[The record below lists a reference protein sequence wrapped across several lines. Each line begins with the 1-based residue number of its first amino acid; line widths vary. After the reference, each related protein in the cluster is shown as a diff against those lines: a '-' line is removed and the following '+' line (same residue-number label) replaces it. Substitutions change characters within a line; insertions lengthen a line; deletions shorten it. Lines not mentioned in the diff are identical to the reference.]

1 MPHFDDL
8 RHTFQHGTMLKKLL
22 YLNIAVFVLVQVV
35 IIGLRLFNSDGTEW
49 LTYLE
54 LPSNLAT
61 LLDRPWTLLTYMILH
76 VEVWHILFNLLCLL
90 GFGQLFLL
98 YFSQKHLLGIY
109 LLGGFAG
116 ALFYVGAYNLF
127 PYFSVAKENSFLLG
141 ASASIMAVIVAVAT
155 HVPNFEVSL
164 WFFGKIKLKYI
175 AIFTLTVSILGVSS
189 SNAGGEFSHLG
200 GALAGFFF
208 AKRFHAGKDL
218 TKGIN
223 KLIDAITTLFKP
235 RPKKFKVT
243 YNRAKPD
250 TFYNKQQHDNEKE
263 IDQILEKIK
272 RSGYE
277 SLSSDEKKK
286 LFDRSSHA

>member
-8 RHTFQHGTMLKKLL
+8 RHTFQHETMLKKLL
-22 YLNIAVFVLVQVV
+22 YLNIAVFVLVQII
-35 IIGLRLFNSDGTEW
+35 IIGLRLFNSDGTGW
-49 LTYLE
+49 LNYLE
-54 LPSNLAT
+54 LPSNLA
-61 LLDRPWTLLTYMILH
+61 LLLARPWTLLTYMILH

-127 PYFSVAKENSFLLG
+127 PYFSVVKENSFLLG

-164 WFFGKIKLKYI
+164 WLFGKIKLKYI
-175 AIFTLTVSILGVSS
+175 AIFTVTVSILGISS
-189 SNAGGEFSHLG
+189 NNAGGEFAHLG

-208 AKRFHAGKDL
+208 AKRFHAGKDM

-223 KLIDAITTLFKP
+223 KLIDTITTLFKP
-235 RPKKFKVT
+235 RPKKFKIT
-243 YNRAKPD
+243 SNRVKPD
-250 TFYNKQQHDNEKE
+250 AFYNKQQHDKEKE
-263 IDQILEKIK
+263 IDRILEKIK
-272 RSGYE
+272 RSGYQ
-277 SLSSDEKKK
+277 SLSADEKKK
-286 LFDRSSHA
+286 LFDRSSHS

>member
-22 YLNIAVFVLVQVV
+22 YLNIAVFVLVHIV
-35 IIGLRLFNSDGTEW
+35 IIGLRLFNIDGTGW

-54 LPSNLAT
+54 LPSNLA
-61 LLDRPWTLLTYMILH
+61 LLLARPWTLFTYMILH

-98 YFSQKHLLGIY
+98 YFSQKHVLGIY
-109 LLGGFAG
+109 LLGGCAG

-127 PYFSVAKENSFLLG
+127 PYFSVVKENSFLLG

-164 WFFGKIKLKYI
+164 WLFGKIKLKYI
-175 AIFTLTVSILGVSS
+175 AIFTVTVSILGISS
-189 SNAGGEFSHLG
+189 NNAGGEFAHLG

-208 AKRFHAGKDL
+208 AKRFHAGKDI

-223 KLIDAITTLFKP
+223 KLIDTITTLFKP

-243 YNRAKPD
+243 SNRVKPD
-250 TFYNKQQHDNEKE
+250 AFYNKQQRDNEKE

-272 RSGYE
+272 RSGYQ
-277 SLSSDEKKK
+277 SLSADEKKK
-286 LFDRSSHA
+286 LFDRSNHS

>member
-8 RHTFQHGTMLKKLL
+8 RHTFQHETMLKKLL
-22 YLNIAVFVLVQVV
+22 YLNIAVFVLVQII
-35 IIGLRLFNSDGTEW
+35 IIGLRLFNSDGTGW
-49 LTYLE
+49 LNYLE
-54 LPSNLAT
+54 LPSNLA
-61 LLDRPWTLLTYMILH
+61 LLLARPWTLLTYMILH

-127 PYFSVAKENSFLLG
+127 PYFSVVKENSFLLG

-164 WFFGKIKLKYI
+164 WLFGKIKLKYI
-175 AIFTLTVSILGVSS
+175 AIFTVTVSILGISS
-189 SNAGGEFSHLG
+189 NNAGGEFAHLG

-208 AKRFHAGKDL
+208 AKRFHAGKDM

-223 KLIDAITTLFKP
+223 KLIDTITTLFKP
-235 RPKKFKVT
+235 RPKKFKIT
-243 YNRAKPD
+243 SNRVKPD
-250 TFYNKQQHDNEKE
+250 AFYNKQQHDNEKE
-263 IDQILEKIK
+263 IDRILEKIK
-272 RSGYE
+272 RSGYQ
-277 SLSSDEKKK
+277 SLSADEKKK
-286 LFDRSSHA
+286 LFDRSSHS

>member
-127 PYFSVAKENSFLLG
+127 PYFSVAKENSSLLG

>member
-1 MPHFDDL
+1 M
-8 RHTFQHGTMLKKLL
+8 
-22 YLNIAVFVLVQVV
+22 V
-35 IIGLRLFNSDGTEW
+35 
-49 LTYLE
+49 
-54 LPSNLAT
+54 
-61 LLDRPWTLLTYMILH
+61 LH

-127 PYFSVAKENSFLLG
+127 PYFSVVKENSFLLG

-164 WFFGKIKLKYI
+164 WLFGKIKLKYI
-175 AIFTLTVSILGVSS
+175 AIFTVIVSILGISS
-189 SNAGGEFSHLG
+189 NNAGGEFAHLG

-250 TFYNKQQHDNEKE
+250 AFYNKQQHDNEKE

-277 SLSSDEKKK
+277 SLSGDEKKK

>member
-8 RHTFQHGTMLKKLL
+8 RHTFRHGTMLKKLL
-22 YLNIAVFVLVQVV
+22 YLNIAVFVLAQIV
-35 IIGLRLFNSDGTEW
+35 IIGLRLFNSNTSEW

-54 LPSNLAT
+54 LPSNLS
-61 LLDRPWTLLTYMILH
+61 LLLVRPWTLLTYMILH

-116 ALFYVGAYNLF
+116 AFFYIGAYNLF
-127 PYFSVAKENSFLLG
+127 PYFSVVKANSFLLG

-164 WFFGKIKLKYI
+164 WLFGKIKLKYI
-175 AIFTLTVSILGVSS
+175 AIFTVTVSILGISS
-189 SNAGGEFSHLG
+189 NNAGGEFSHLG
-200 GALAGFFF
+200 GALAGFVF

-223 KLIDAITTLFKP
+223 QLIDSIITLFKP
-235 RPKKFKVT
+235 RSKKFKVT
-243 YNRAKPD
+243 SNRVKPD
-250 TFYNKQQHDNEKE
+250 TFYNKQQHDSNAE
-263 IDQILEKIK
+263 IDRILEKIK

-277 SLSSDEKKK
+277 SLSADEKKK
-286 LFDRSSHA
+286 LFDRSSHS

>member
-243 YNRAKPD
+243 YNRVKPD
-250 TFYNKQQHDNEKE
+250 TFYNKQQQDNEKE

>member
-223 KLIDAITTLFKP
+223 KLIDTITTLFKP

-243 YNRAKPD
+243 YNRVKPD